1 MNHHLCISNE
11 IYRCEYCYHLARLI
25 RLLLT
30 NVTYSLYGEA
40 DLHDGFI
47 APSFGQGDV
56 NSSTYRFFGPGGPP
70 IITSQNLAS
79 SQAYLR
85 DPDSLTPFNTIDYQ
99 YQLQPPGPIQT
110 SAYPQTGEGNPANSS
125 IWGAGHGMKV
135 VELRRKNKEL
145 RRRLS
150 QTKHQLMESQ
160 LKTVQIRQAIEFE
173 VDLVSEFLEEAL
185 QLIDAFNESYMYLK
199 LIEARSD
206 KIREI
211 IGW

>member
-1 MNHHLCISNE
+1 MTTHLMKAESPEASLKLDEPSPMHIQGD
-11 IYRCEYCYHLARLI
+11 IPILYRETDR
-25 RLLLT
+25 
-30 NVTYSLYGEA
+30 S
-40 DLHDGFI
+40 DGFS
-47 APSFGQGDV
+47 ARSFGQGDG
-56 NSSTYRFFGPGGPP
+56 NSSAYRFFSPGGPP
-70 IITSQNLAS
+70 IIISQNLAS
-79 SQAYLR
+79 SQPYNDSLR

-99 YQLQPPGPIQT
+99 YQLHPPGPMQT
-110 SAYPQTGEGNPANSS
+110 SIYTQTGERNPANSS